1 MGLDFSYRL
10 FFPSASRF
18 EVLERLAEMAEPD
31 LEKGAWLVFPDRVLS
46 LPFEAWL
53 DTGPRIEWDDPN
65 PKWDFMTVLRFD
77 LDPEIIAYLERQRH
91 PQTME
96 KLRAALDAPPGSD
109 QKVGIGYIYLTVDR
123 KPDAGDGLVLFQ
135 FDTPGTTMSILFV
148 ESQSIRQ
155 AFIRLLESCQGV
167 YGILDMEDSAELFWW
182 KGQEMSVRLPHA
194 YLTSAEIEEFL
205 ENGGENG

>member
-18 EVLERLAEMAEPD
+18 EVLEGLAEMAEPE
-31 LEKGAWLVFPDRVLS
+31 LEKGTWLVFPDRVLS

-53 DTGPRIEWDDPN
+53 DTSSRLNWDDPSS
-65 PKWDFMTVLRFD
+65 KWDFMTVLRFA
-77 LDPEIIAYLERQRH
+77 LDPAIIDYLERQGH
-91 PQTME
+91 PRVTE
-96 KLRAALDAPPGSD
+96 KLQAALDVPSSSNP
-109 QKVGIGYIYLTVDR
+109 QVGIGYIYLTVDYR
-123 KPDAGDGLVLFQ
+123 AEVGDGLVLFQ
-135 FDTPGTTMSILFV
+135 FDTTGTKMSLLFV

-167 YGILDMEDSAELFWW
+167 YGILDMEDSAELIWW
-182 KGQEMSVRLPHA
+182 KGREMSVRLPHA

>member
-10 FFPSASRF
+10 FFPSTRRF

-31 LEKGAWLVFPDRVLS
+31 LEKGTWLVFPDRVLA

-53 DTGPRIEWDDPN
+53 DTSSRLNWDDPSS
-65 PKWDFMTVLRFD
+65 KWDFMTVLRFA

-91 PQTME
+91 PRLAE
-96 KLRAALDAPPGSD
+96 KLQAALDAPPGSD
-109 QKVGIGYIYLTVDR
+109 RNVGIGYIYLSIDR
-123 KPDAGDGLVLFQ
+123 QPEAGDGLVLFQ

-155 AFIRLLESCQGV
+155 AFIQVLESCQGL
-167 YGILDMEDSAELFWW
+167 YGILDMEDSAELIWW
-182 KGQEMSVRLPHA
+182 KGQEMSTRLPHA
-194 YLTSAEIEEFL
+194 YLSFVEIEEYL
-205 ENGGENG
+205 ETGGENG